1 MAPTQELVE
10 LLKTV
15 YDAWLGYKRNL
26 ERVIQKETSISQEHM
41 TNQSFELDRHLEEA
55 RIVFC
60 GLIVLLLAFRDVPGV
75 TVSTNGWTMADYGRL
90 LLFGIGYG
98 LKCSNE
104 ERESFPNLRWASSM
118 FVQQVTQGSHGPSF
132 GS

>member
-60 GLIVLLLAFRDVPGV
+60 SLLEMCLV
-75 TVSTNGWTMADYGRL
+75 
-90 LLFGIGYG
+90 
-98 LKCSNE
+98 
-104 ERESFPNLRWASSM
+104 
-118 FVQQVTQGSHGPSF
+118 
-132 GS
+132 